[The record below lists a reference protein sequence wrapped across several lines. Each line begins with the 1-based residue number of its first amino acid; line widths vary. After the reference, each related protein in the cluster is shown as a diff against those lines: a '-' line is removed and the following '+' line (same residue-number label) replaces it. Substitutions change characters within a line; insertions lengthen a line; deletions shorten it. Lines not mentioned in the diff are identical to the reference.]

1 MNLPFPLASRTLC
14 LLSMLWLPT
23 TRVSAATVE
32 RMQVS
37 SSEGI
42 YHAVLEAT
50 LDTAPAKIWQ
60 VLTDF
65 PRFAELS
72 PAIQSSEAIAREG
85 PSLWRVL
92 TISRACVLGFCKE
105 MKQVQRVEIRGSEM
119 RAQVLPEESDFS
131 LGQAVWRVRSQGQGT
146 RLYFEASMKPTFWVP
161 PLLGPWIIEHVLQ
174 EELQHSLIN
183 LEQLLAEGA
192 SS

>member
-1 MNLPFPLASRTLC
+1 
-14 LLSMLWLPT
+14 MLWWPT
-23 TRVSAATVE
+23 ARVLAATVE

-42 YHAVLEAT
+42 YHAVLDAT
-50 LDTAPAKIWQ
+50 LDTAPAKIWR

-92 TISRACVLGFCKE
+92 TLSRACVLGFCKE
-105 MKQVQRVEIRGSEM
+105 MKQVQRVEIRDLEM

-131 LGQAVWRVRSQGQGT
+131 LGQAVWRVRSQGQGA
-146 RLYFEASMKPTFWVP
+146 RLYFEASMKPSFWVP
-161 PLLGPWIIEHVLQ
+161 PLLGPWIIEYVLQ
-174 EELQHSLIN
+174 EELQQSLIN
-183 LEQLLAEGA
+183 LEQLLAAGA
-192 SS
+192 GS